1 MRLLAVIAFICLS
14 GLSETTWSRQA
25 APGSSDVAIWKA
37 DLQFLATQLPKL
49 HVNPF
54 STISERAFLQ
64 RIERATSRIGGMRD
78 DERFVELSRIV
89 AAIGDAHTGIAY
101 RPKAALPLMLYRF
114 RDGLFITNVT
124 EDRKDVLDGQILAVD
139 GRPYA
144 EIERAIAE
152 MVPHENEAQ
161 VWKSIPNYLTSLEI
175 LHGLGVVSAADRATL
190 TVKKSNGETVQ
201 VSLAPLSM
209 TSRPAWAVPVNDTA
223 NLPLYRRNQDKFYW
237 YQYLPDSKTFYFKY
251 NSCRQMKDRSFE
263 SVVGEVLQGIDQTP
277 GARLV
282 VDLRNNGGGDSGIFE
297 PLLSG
302 LKARPAFRQKGAL
315 FVVIGR
321 QTFSSAVLNAVE
333 LKRDTAAVFVGEP
346 TGGKPNHFGE
356 VRTVKLP
363 GTGLDLSYSTKYF
376 KESSVDTPSLD
387 PDLRVDLTIADLR
400 AKRDPVMAAILATK
414 TGARQP

>member
-1 MRLLAVIAFICLS
+1 MRLLAVIALVCLS
-14 GLSETTWSRQA
+14 GLSETTWSHQA
-25 APGSSDVAIWKA
+25 APGPSDVAIWKA

-54 STISERAFLQ
+54 STISAQAFLQ
-64 RIERATSRIGGMRD
+64 SIERATSRIGEMRD
-78 DERFVELSRIV
+78 DERLVELSRIV

-124 EDRKDVLDGQILAVD
+124 EDRK
-139 GRPYA
+139 
-144 EIERAIAE
+144 
-152 MVPHENEAQ
+152 
-161 VWKSIPNYLTSLEI
+161 
-175 LHGLGVVSAADRATL
+175 
-190 TVKKSNGETVQ
+190 
-201 VSLAPLSM
+201 
-209 TSRPAWAVPVNDTA
+209 
-223 NLPLYRRNQDKFYW
+223 
-237 YQYLPDSKTFYFKY
+237 
-251 NSCRQMKDRSFE
+251 
-263 SVVGEVLQGIDQTP
+263 IDQTP

-297 PLLSG
+297 PLLNG